1 MSFDLYG
8 PATRKDIT
16 VGYID
21 PERGYISNVSICE
34 ANRYAALN
42 PGSVFILETRDG
54 IRYLTINQVN
64 KLTPDDILPKETATT
79 ASCRGIRGL
88 RPGEITPRNST
99 NAGTLNSSRNGTNTD
114 SSGTLNPPRIV
125 ITGGSGLGAVANP
138 IIGRDGSILAV
149 DLERGGFGYKS
160 APQVRVIDESL
171 QGSGTVLRAVIG
183 ELPPTV
189 EVFDQEEDFEVYDLS
204 TCGEDP
210 ASYGTRTD
218 PDGKPI
224 GPWDPNLFATL
235 AEDPIKAEIQ
245 RYQDFLQRGL
255 NPWWTTRQETP
266 LSVTFREKTTRVK
279 HDVSHPA
286 WSKNFMNQYAISPVP
301 PSNVR
306 GSDYAGRVC
315 TFEWEENFP
324 YSGEYVFRGMADN
337 ISKVYIDNEL
347 IMEPRNFKNGPLPKD
362 TLKKTIEAGV
372 HRIKIDLLNVPIKKK
387 IRVKE
392 PGSKDLTITYHGLN
406 RGSTRTSGER
416 KYPITYEDLHPSNQP
431 NTGRGSRGGIRVENN
446 GKRIELKDGKGDDAN
461 VKFEIRSTSP
471 GLSAK
476 FSDDGRELKVKGS
489 GDVTIRLKY
498 DDNPNYAGEAVRS
511 IKIAGTTWKKE
522 RKHKG
527 EETKTIKVGVTK
539 EVVGKGGYVVS
550 SDKKKV
556 KMKDGHGDDINSTF
570 SIASSTNNARFSD
583 DGKRLITDGPGSVKL
598 KLKWDDNPKIA
609 GVAVDKIEVGG
620 VVLDQRGKKGS
631 DTKTL
636 VVQGKPVRQQS
647 SQKSEEAQDVGTVFN
662 TVDFI
667 GKANRKLWR
676 TNVYGRGGFLGEYG
690 ICPFNTRKPL
700 DGNPYAGT
708 HIINWDN
715 IEIPVDGNYKIEV
728 EVDDNVKLKMG
739 DVVIEKNGFVPNSNK
754 GTGKSEYLRF
764 FKKGKYKLEA
774 ELYQKPG
781 GRFSFETGSGAAKKS
796 RLVPRFRREGGQ
808 LVMFVD
814 GSGSGTIDFS
824 LKVDDNPDIAGLA
837 LSSVK
842 IGDVQLKRTNRF
854 NASGKSRFQGR
865 DSYTPKTKE
874 TITGSG
880 TFEGGVTYPVKVS
893 GASSGAGRPRVTN
906 NSVQFLDGD
915 GSDTNAELFINRI
928 KNEQPSPV
936 KGVNPMALAIQIS
949 ADEVERTVISPKSW
963 NQNPMGAALT
973 IDAPMPPIPQEPIP
987 VGEGRCP
994 KNPIWT
1000 TRFPG
1005 ASESWYPVTLDQRWS
1020 KFMNRFALSPLPPL
1034 STPSSDGGGGITY
1047 TTSWSFEAPY
1057 RGFYALKGAV
1067 DNGGRILV
1075 DGNEI
1080 LSGGM
1085 GRPKNGLAGFK
1096 NPSPQFKKFFL
1107 SEGNHTVTVEVEN
1120 QKTRK
1125 YKTIIKKAFSTRDWI
1140 KPLTDGPPKAAEL
1153 LVEYRGLN
1161 QGITK
1166 TISGNKTYPISYE
1179 DLNQSNQ
1186 PNTGRGSRGGIRV
1199 ENNGKR
1205 IDLKDGK
1212 GDDANVKF
1220 EIRSTSPGVSAR
1232 FSSDGR
1238 ELITKG
1244 KGNVTIRLK
1253 YDDNPN
1259 YAGEAVRSITIA
1271 GKKWK
1276 KERKHK
1282 GEETHTINVGS
1293 KDTKEVIGKGGYIV
1307 SGNSVKMKDGH
1318 GDDINSTFSIVS
1330 STVDAKFSSD
1340 GKKIDYK
1347 GSGEITLKLK
1357 WDDNPSKYGTA
1368 VDSIAIGGKVW
1379 NQRGK
1384 KGSDTQTIQ
1393 VTSDTSVRGGV
1404 ESGKAI
1410 GGVTYEGPLLFNYK
1424 HKAWSKFMNRNNVS
1438 PFLPPLDAKNPDI
1451 LGTRTYVWKNVKFD
1465 SGQFIIRFQ
1474 SDNVGKVFINGQE
1487 VAISRGF
1494 RGPPIPSY
1502 VNLSKGR
1509 YEVKVEVNNAP
1520 PNEVFNNNPTGFALR
1535 IDLPVQVALDSKS
1548 WTDNPVG
1555 ISAVMVPPPCP
1566 KVIEGKGVVTD
1577 IIADE
1582 PGNGFPTPVT
1592 GTPGYP
1598 VTLQLTDI
1606 VPEAGGINYAPGE
1619 PVLINDIPIV
1629 PVLGNFGQVVS
1640 VPVPPLI
1647 GFTEYPDIS
1656 LPSDTG
1662 IGFRGRPVFTPIRL
1676 PVDILPDEDIL
1687 QVTDLVGL
1695 KQTGYVNGK
1704 PYYGSVFSKDGQL
1717 FAGIYET
1724 IGELIPVYATLQ
1736 ESIDNQITTRP
1747 SAILRQGT
1755 DVTSNDPRLNL
1766 PGTPD
1771 NLI

>member
-8 PATRKDIT
+8 PATQKDIT

-99 NAGTLNSSRNGTNTD
+99 NGEITPRNSTNTD

-160 APQVRVIDESL
+160 VPQVRVIDESL

-218 PDGKPI
+218 PDGKPV

-235 AEDPIKAEIQ
+235 AQDPIRAEIQ

-347 IMEPRNFKNGPLPKD
+347 IMAPRNFKNGPLPKD

-392 PGSKDLTITYHGLN
+392 SKDLTITYHGLN

-416 KYPITYEDLHPSNQP
+416 KYPITYEDLNSSNQP
-431 NTGRGSRGGIRVENN
+431 NTGRGARGGIRVENN
-446 GKRIELKDGKGDDAN
+446 GKRIELKDSKGDDAN
-461 VKFEIRSTSP
+461 VNFEIRSTSP
-471 GLSAK
+471 GVSAK

-511 IKIAGTTWKKE
+511 IKIAGTTWIKE

-527 EETKTIKVGVTK
+527 EVTKTIKVGVTK
-539 EVVGKGGYVVS
+539 EVVGKGGYIVS
-550 SDKKKV
+550 GDKKKV

-583 DGKRLITDGPGSVKL
+583 DGKRLITDGPGRIQL

-636 VVQGKPVRQQS
+636 VVQGNPVRQQS
-647 SQKSEEAQDVGTVFN
+647 SQQSEEAQEVGTVFN

-781 GRFSFETGSGAAKKS
+781 GRFSFEPGSGAAKKS

-824 LKVDDNPDIAGLA
+824 LKVKDNPRIAGDSLGS
-837 LSSVK
+837 LR
-842 IGDVQLKRTNRF
+842 IGDVTLKR
-854 NASGKSRFQGR
+854 SRDGSR
-865 DSYTPKTKE
+865 YKRKE

-893 GASSGAGRPRVTN
+893 GASSGVGRPRVTN
-906 NSVQFLDGD
+906 NSIQFLDTG

-928 KNEQPSPV
+928 KNEQLSPV

-963 NQNPMGAALT
+963 NQNPMGVALT

-1005 ASESWYPVTLDQRWS
+1005 ASQSWYPVTLDQRWS

-1034 STPSSDGGGGITY
+1034 STLSSDGGGGITY
-1047 TTSWSFEAPY
+1047 TTSWTFEAPY

-1085 GRPKNGLAGFK
+1085 GRPRNGLAGFK

-1179 DLNQSNQ
+1179 NLNQSNQ

-1205 IDLKDGK
+1205 IDLKDSK
-1212 GDDANVKF
+1212 GNDANVKF

-1244 KGNVTIRLK
+1244 NGNVTIRIK

-1271 GKKWK
+1271 GKKWM

-1293 KDTKEVIGKGGYIV
+1293 KDSKEVIGKGGYIV

-1318 GDDINSTFSIVS
+1318 GNDINSTFSIVS

-1347 GSGEITLKLK
+1347 GSGEITLRLK
-1357 WDDNPSKYGTA
+1357 WNDNPSKYGKA

-1438 PFLPPLDAKNPDI
+1438 PFLPPLDSKNPDI
-1451 LGTRTYVWKNVKFD
+1451 IGTRTYVWKNVKFD

-1520 PNEVFNNNPTGFALR
+1520 PNEIFNNNPTGFALR

>member
-99 NAGTLNSSRNGTNTD
+99 NAD

-160 APQVRVIDESL
+160 VPQVRVIDESL

-218 PDGKPI
+218 PDGKPL

-235 AEDPIKAEIQ
+235 AEDPIRAEIQ

-337 ISKVYIDNEL
+337 VSKVYLDNEL
-347 IMEPRNFKNGPLPKD
+347 IMAPRNFKNGPLPKD
-362 TLKKTIEAGV
+362 TLKKTIESGV

-387 IRVKE
+387 IRPKKALGGRVPVKFDVYGQGNKSTQLITYVFTSE
-392 PGSKDLTITYHGLN
+392 DGKDSFTFRPGKTRGSKYSYSRTESVLPNTNYRVKATTSGGRDSGEYEYPIEFDGLN
-406 RGSTRTSGER
+406 S
-416 KYPITYEDLHPSNQP
+416 KNNPINASSKKL
-431 NTGRGSRGGIRVENN
+431 
-446 GKRIELKDGKGDDAN
+446 KLKDGSGSDTNAS
-461 VKFEIRSTSP
+461 FTILSSSP
-471 GLSAK
+471 GVSAK
-476 FSDDGRELKVKGS
+476 FSDDGRKLLTKGK
-489 GDVTIRLKY
+489 GNVTIR
-498 DDNPNYAGEAVRS
+498 
-511 IKIAGTTWKKE
+511 
-522 RKHKG
+522 
-527 EETKTIKVGVTK
+527 
-539 EVVGKGGYVVS
+539 
-550 SDKKKV
+550 
-556 KMKDGHGDDINSTF
+556 
-570 SIASSTNNARFSD
+570 
-583 DGKRLITDGPGSVKL
+583 
-598 KLKWDDNPKIA
+598 LKWDDNPGTA
-609 GVAVDKIEVGG
+609 GVAVKSITIGDKTWRQSG
-620 VVLDQRGKKGS
+620 RKGE
-631 DTKTL
+631 DTKSISLTRSKKSSLTL
-636 VVQGKPVRQQS
+636 EQGCLKRGSFTKGGKGIESSRNSDVIFADIVGSSNDNDDMQIRCGSGEFTPSNRRKTPKGRSTYDLTFRINSEVVPKGEE
-647 SQKSEEAQDVGTVFN
+647 KSTETQDVGTIFN

-728 EVDDNVKLKMG
+728 EVDDNVKLKIG
-739 DVVIEKNGFVPNSNK
+739 DVEIQKNGFVPNSNK

-824 LKVDDNPDIAGLA
+824 LKVDDNPRVAGDSLGS
-837 LSSVK
+837 LR
-842 IGDVQLKRTNRF
+842 IGDVTLKR
-854 NASGKSRFQGR
+854 SRDGSR
-865 DSYTPKTKE
+865 YRRKE

-893 GASSGAGRPRVTN
+893 GASSGVGRPRVTN
-906 NSVQFLDGD
+906 NSIQFLDTG

-949 ADEVERTVISPKSW
+949 ADEVARTVISPKSW

-1085 GRPKNGLAGFK
+1085 GRPRNGLAGFK

-1140 KPLTDGPPKAAEL
+1140 KPLTDGPAKAAEL

-1166 TISGNKTYPISYE
+1166 TITGGKTYPLKF
-1179 DLNQSNQ
+1179 DGLNRANN
-1186 PNTGRGSRGGIRV
+1186 PINASR
-1199 ENNGKR
+1199 KKLK
-1205 IDLKDGK
+1205 LKDGS
-1212 GDDANVKF
+1212 GSDTNASF
-1220 EIRSTSPGVSAR
+1220 TITSTSPGVDAR

-1238 ELITKG
+1238 SLEVRG
-1244 KGNVTIRLK
+1244 KGNVTLRLK
-1253 YDDNPN
+1253 WDDNPGT
-1259 YAGEAVRSITIA
+1259 AGVAVKSISIGDKTWRQT
-1271 GKKWK
+1271 G
-1276 KERKHK
+1276 RK
-1282 GEETHTINVGS
+1282 GDQTETINVGAR
-1293 KDTKEVIGKGGYIV
+1293 DTKEVIGKGGYIV

-1340 GKKIDYK
+1340 GRKIDYK
-1347 GSGEITLKLK
+1347 GSGEITLRLK
-1357 WDDNPSKYGTA
+1357 WDDNPRTAGKA

-1379 NQRGK
+1379 NQRGT

-1465 SGQFIIRFQ
+1465 GGQFIIRFQ

-1487 VAISRGF
+1487 VAISKGF

-1555 ISAVMVPPPCP
+1555 ISAIMVPPPCP

-1577 IIADE
+1577 IIAEE

-1606 VPEAGGINYAPGE
+1606 VPEAGGINYSPGE

-1629 PVLGNFGQVVS
+1629 PILGNFGQVVS

-1656 LPSDTG
+1656 LPSETG
-1662 IGFRGRPVFTPIRL
+1662 IGFRGTPVFKPIRL
-1676 PVDILPDEDIL
+1676 PVDVLPDEDIL

-1717 FAGIYET
+1717 FAGVYET

>member
-1 MSFDLYG
+1 M
-8 PATRKDIT
+8 
-16 VGYID
+16 
-21 PERGYISNVSICE
+21 
-34 ANRYAALN
+34 
-42 PGSVFILETRDG
+42 
-54 IRYLTINQVN
+54 
-64 KLTPDDILPKETATT
+64 
-79 ASCRGIRGL
+79 
-88 RPGEITPRNST
+88 
-99 NAGTLNSSRNGTNTD
+99 
-114 SSGTLNPPRIV
+114 
-125 ITGGSGLGAVANP
+125 
-138 IIGRDGSILAV
+138 
-149 DLERGGFGYKS
+149 
-160 APQVRVIDESL
+160 
-171 QGSGTVLRAVIG
+171 
-183 ELPPTV
+183 
-189 EVFDQEEDFEVYDLS
+189 
-204 TCGEDP
+204 
-210 ASYGTRTD
+210 
-218 PDGKPI
+218 
-224 GPWDPNLFATL
+224 
-235 AEDPIKAEIQ
+235 
-245 RYQDFLQRGL
+245 
-255 NPWWTTRQETP
+255 
-266 LSVTFREKTTRVK
+266 
-279 HDVSHPA
+279 
-286 WSKNFMNQYAISPVP
+286 
-301 PSNVR
+301 
-306 GSDYAGRVC
+306 
-315 TFEWEENFP
+315 
-324 YSGEYVFRGMADN
+324 
-337 ISKVYIDNEL
+337 
-347 IMEPRNFKNGPLPKD
+347 
-362 TLKKTIEAGV
+362 GV
-372 HRIKIDLLNVPIKKK
+372 
-387 IRVKE
+387 
-392 PGSKDLTITYHGLN
+392 
-406 RGSTRTSGER
+406 
-416 KYPITYEDLHPSNQP
+416 
-431 NTGRGSRGGIRVENN
+431 
-446 GKRIELKDGKGDDAN
+446 
-461 VKFEIRSTSP
+461 
-471 GLSAK
+471 
-476 FSDDGRELKVKGS
+476 
-489 GDVTIRLKY
+489 
-498 DDNPNYAGEAVRS
+498 
-511 IKIAGTTWKKE
+511 
-522 RKHKG
+522 
-527 EETKTIKVGVTK
+527 
-539 EVVGKGGYVVS
+539 
-550 SDKKKV
+550 
-556 KMKDGHGDDINSTF
+556 
-570 SIASSTNNARFSD
+570 
-583 DGKRLITDGPGSVKL
+583 
-598 KLKWDDNPKIA
+598 
-609 GVAVDKIEVGG
+609 
-620 VVLDQRGKKGS
+620 
-631 DTKTL
+631 
-636 VVQGKPVRQQS
+636 
-647 SQKSEEAQDVGTVFN
+647 
-662 TVDFI
+662 
-667 GKANRKLWR
+667 
-676 TNVYGRGGFLGEYG
+676 
-690 ICPFNTRKPL
+690 
-700 DGNPYAGT
+700 
-708 HIINWDN
+708 
-715 IEIPVDGNYKIEV
+715 
-728 EVDDNVKLKMG
+728 
-739 DVVIEKNGFVPNSNK
+739 
-754 GTGKSEYLRF
+754 
-764 FKKGKYKLEA
+764 
-774 ELYQKPG
+774 
-781 GRFSFETGSGAAKKS
+781 
-796 RLVPRFRREGGQ
+796 
-808 LVMFVD
+808 
-814 GSGSGTIDFS
+814 
-824 LKVDDNPDIAGLA
+824 
-837 LSSVK
+837 
-842 IGDVQLKRTNRF
+842 
-854 NASGKSRFQGR
+854 
-865 DSYTPKTKE
+865 
-874 TITGSG
+874 
-880 TFEGGVTYPVKVS
+880 
-893 GASSGAGRPRVTN
+893 
-906 NSVQFLDGD
+906 
-915 GSDTNAELFINRI
+915 
-928 KNEQPSPV
+928 
-936 KGVNPMALAIQIS
+936 
-949 ADEVERTVISPKSW
+949 
-963 NQNPMGAALT
+963 ALT

-1085 GRPKNGLAGFK
+1085 GRPRNGLAGFK

-1140 KPLTDGPPKAAEL
+1140 KPLTDGPAKAAEL

-1179 DLNQSNQ
+1179 NLNQSNL
-1186 PNTGRGSRGGIRV
+1186 PNTGRGARGGIIV
-1199 ENNGKR
+1199 KNGKR

-1212 GDDANVKF
+1212 GDDANVEF

-1340 GKKIDYK
+1340 GRKIDYK
-1347 GSGEITLKLK
+1347 GSGKITLRLK
-1357 WDDNPSKYGTA
+1357 WDDNPRTAGKA

-1438 PFLPPLDAKNPDI
+1438 PFLPPLDSKNPDI
-1451 LGTRTYVWKNVKFD
+1451 IGTRTYVWKNVKFD

-1520 PNEVFNNNPTGFALR
+1520 PNEIFNNNPTGFALR

-1647 GFTEYPDIS
+1647 GFTEYPLIGFTEYPDIS

-1662 IGFRGRPVFTPIRL
+1662 IGFRGRPVFKPIRL
-1676 PVDILPDEDIL
+1676 PVDVLPDEDIL

-1717 FAGIYET
+1717 FAGVYET

-1755 DVTSNDPRLNL
+1755 DVTSNDPRLNI